1 MHRSCL
7 QLSFCEAETSR
18 SIPLFPVGV
27 WGLCG
32 DLRKKGGI
40 LARSM
45 RVSTLLVLFYVSVK
59 IKTVSVSSAMA
70 NHLTAWRV
78 R

>member
-1 MHRSCL
+1 MLTTIFLRGEDLAVHPPFSGGGL
-7 QLSFCEAETSR
+7 
-18 SIPLFPVGV
+18 GV
-27 WGLCG
+27 M
-32 DLRKKGGI
+32 RRFTEKGGI